1 MDYGF
6 VVGTGLVGLG
16 LVVWL
21 VCAYVA
27 YQRAPERH
35 RRAGVWG
42 VLGILF
48 GPFAL
53 FALFL
58 LPRGQA
64 PAKRSAGHSGAARTR
79 RR

>member
-16 LVVWL
+16 LVVWF
-21 VCAYVA
+21 VCAYVC
-27 YQRAPERH
+27 YSRAPERR
-35 RRAGVWG
+35 RRAGTWG

-48 GPFAL
+48 GPFAM

-58 LPRGQA
+58 LP
-64 PAKRSAGHSGAARTR
+64 KGAAPVAAHHR
-79 RR
+79 R

>member
-6 VVGTGLVGLG
+6 VIGTGFVLLG

-21 VCAYVA
+21 VCAYLC
-27 YQRAPERH
+27 YQRAPER
-35 RRAGVWG
+35 RRRPGAWA

-53 FALFL
+53 FALYL
-58 LPRGQA
+58 LPKGHVPVGR
-64 PAKRSAGHSGAARTR
+64 AGTSGPR
-79 RR
+79 

>member
-16 LVVWL
+16 LVVWF
-21 VCAYVA
+21 VCAYMA
-27 YQRAPERH
+27 YSRAPERH
-35 RRAGVWG
+35 RRPWAWG
-42 VLGILF
+42 VLGIFF

-53 FALFL
+53 FALYL
-58 LPRGQA
+58 LPKGHV
-64 PAKRSAGHSGAARTR
+64 PASHSGHADRAR

>member
-6 VVGTGLVGLG
+6 VVGTGFVLLG

-21 VCAYVA
+21 VCAYGC
-27 YQRAPERH
+27 YLRAPERH
-35 RRAGVWG
+35 RRPGAWA

-58 LPRGQA
+58 LPKGHVPASRSGQA
-64 PAKRSAGHSGAARTR
+64 GTAHR
-79 RR
+79 R

>member
-1 MDYGF
+1 MDTGF

-21 VCAYVA
+21 VCAYVC
-27 YQRAPERH
+27 YQRAPERR
-35 RRAGVWG
+35 RRAGAWG
-42 VLGILF
+42 LLGILF
-48 GPFAL
+48 GPFAM

-58 LPRGQA
+58 MPKGGVPARGRA
-64 PAKRSAGHSGAARTR
+64 EPAR

>member
-16 LVVWL
+16 LVVWF
-21 VCAYVA
+21 VCAYVC
-27 YQRAPERH
+27 YQRAPER
-35 RRAGVWG
+35 RRRPGVWA

-53 FALFL
+53 FSLFL
-58 LPRGQA
+58 LP
-64 PAKRSAGHSGAARTR
+64 KGAR
-79 RR
+79 